1 MKPILVI
8 SGLFW
13 KDKKGH
19 LMIQTE
25 EGHFDLLEEVKTF
38 EDSVVEFNLHYY
50 PPDPPDPT
58 VAGGGCCKWGKG
70 CPFGHAEDPEYMF
83 SFQSEGNLSLDGGNV
98 SVGDWCV
105 PFQFME
111 GHYGRLVILRE
122 LEIPSGIPED
132 LGLVDDLESEAQQL
146 EALLSG
152 LRKIL

>member
-13 KDKKGH
+13 KDKKGRF
-19 LMIQTE
+19 MIQTE
-25 EGHFDLLEEVKTF
+25 EEHLDFFDQIKVFEE
-38 EDSVVEFNLHYY
+38 SIVEFNLHHY

-58 VAGGGCCKWGKG
+58 VAGGGCCKWGKS
-70 CPFGHAEDPEYMF
+70 CPFGHSEDPEYMF
-83 SFQSEGNLSLDGGNV
+83 SFQSEGNLSLEEDGV
-98 SVGDWCV
+98 TVGDWAV
-105 PFQFME
+105 PFQLME
-111 GHYGRLVILRE
+111 GHYGRLIILRE

-132 LGLVDDLESEAQQL
+132 LSSIGDLEVEAQQL